1 MSPFLPLYFHC
12 VRIYYLTLSGVAW
25 GKFYSLL
32 NKSYH
37 GMAWH
42 QMAHVCPRPGVLVP
56 YVWKRNY
63 KNSHWKF
70 LLTFKFTHIHR
81 ELIKLKSW
89 CENKVI
95 KYLWI
100 LTSEFHI
107 FYAACFPSQLHIRT
121 IDGPK
126 HGGRTWDYH
135 VPCTLN
141 IIEPCTWGCK
151 KNFAIVFIRK

>member
-95 KYLWI
+95 PCMNMNINIWVSYI
-100 LTSEFHI
+100 LCSMFSLTAPQPCFSKHRIEF
-107 FYAACFPSQLHIRT
+107 P
-121 IDGPK
+121 
-126 HGGRTWDYH
+126 
-135 VPCTLN
+135 
-141 IIEPCTWGCK
+141 IE
-151 KNFAIVFIRK
+151 R